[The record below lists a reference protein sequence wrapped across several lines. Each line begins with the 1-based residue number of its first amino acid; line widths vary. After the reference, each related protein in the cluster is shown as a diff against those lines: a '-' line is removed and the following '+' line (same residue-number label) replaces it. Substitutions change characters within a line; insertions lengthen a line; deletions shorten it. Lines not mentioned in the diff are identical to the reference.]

1 MKYYSKILFHN
12 FNKSNKMAK
21 NLKTYFTSKKMYF
34 FVRKRK
40 CLLYNVLHWNWEQNS
55 ECQQQFYTYTTYI
68 ICWKTAQRATHTSHS
83 HFSLIPALATI
94 SSSTLFDYLLFK
106 FSIQHFNIFLSAS
119 SLKINQEGRSYSPR
133 KLRIKKFCKCI
144 HSWAE
149 KDISEQLY
157 SLKYD
162 SIPQSSQQSK
172 YCKWRRHLKINLMND
187 NYLYCI
193 KYTDSK
199 NLVIPERLCDQVP
212 HTVHLKACK
221 KVFRIKSSQRI
232 SKAIYSI
239 Y

>member
-1 MKYYSKILFHN
+1 
-12 FNKSNKMAK
+12 
-21 NLKTYFTSKKMYF
+21 MYF

-40 CLLYNVLHWNWEQNS
+40 HLLCNVLHWNWEQNS
-55 ECQQQFYTYTTYI
+55 ERQQQFYTYTTYI
-68 ICWKTAQRATHTSHS
+68 ICWKTVQRATHTSHS
-83 HFSLIPALATI
+83 HFSLTPVLATI

-133 KLRIKKFCKCI
+133 KLMIRKFCKCI

-172 YCKWRRHLKINLMND
+172 YCKWHRQLKINLMND

-193 KYTDSK
+193 KYTDLK
-199 NLVIPERLCDQVP
+199 NLVIPERLHDQVP
-212 HTVHLKACK
+212 QTVHLKACK
-221 KVFRIKSSQRI
+221 KVFRVKSGQRI